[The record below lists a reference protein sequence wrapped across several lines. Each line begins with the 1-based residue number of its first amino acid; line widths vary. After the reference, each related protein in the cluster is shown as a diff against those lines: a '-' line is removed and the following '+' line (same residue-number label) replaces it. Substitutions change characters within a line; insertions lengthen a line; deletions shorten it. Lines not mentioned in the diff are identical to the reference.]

1 MSRSRRTILTA
12 GAALAVVMA
21 GASGPGG
28 AQASHSPGSGGPPQ
42 TVVDLEGPRGVDAL
56 GHGRTL
62 VTEADGTFSMVVER
76 RGEEPYTAELGRL
89 RTDFAP
95 AVAFGRGGTV
105 YLLTGSA
112 APPEQAAMDKLSG
125 EEPQRV
131 PSAGATLFRWRL
143 GWARPRPVADI
154 GAYQQT
160 DPDPADLED
169 APEES
174 NPFGLAALRSGA
186 VLVADAA
193 GNDLLRV
200 RRNGEVETVARLL
213 PRTVEVPAGL
223 PDVPP
228 EEGGPLPPAGTPLPS
243 EGVATSVT
251 VGPDGAWY
259 VGELRGFPAT
269 PGTSQVWRVEPGSTD
284 ATCDPSH
291 PRRGA
296 CTRFADG
303 LTSVV
308 DLGASRRH
316 LYAAE
321 LSEQS
326 WLQVELGVPGAEVG
340 AVTRWDR
347 RGAPAGELAPGEL
360 VLPGGV
366 DADHGVY
373 VTGPVFGPG
382 ALLRF
387 G

>member
-21 GASGPGG
+21 GLSGPGG
-28 AQASHSPGSGGPPQ
+28 AQASPSPGSGGPPE
-42 TVVDLEGPRGVDAL
+42 TVVDLTGPRGVDAL
-56 GHGRTL
+56 GRGRTL
-62 VTEADGTFSMVVER
+62 VTEADGTFSLVVER
-76 RGEEPYTAELGRL
+76 RGEEAYVAELGRL
-89 RTDFAP
+89 DTTFAP
-95 AVAFGRGGTV
+95 AVALGRGGV
-105 YLLTGSA
+105 VFLLTGAA
-112 APPEQAAMDKLSG
+112 APPEEAAMDRLGG
-125 EEPQRV
+125 EEPASV
-131 PSAGATLFRWRL
+131 PAAGATLYKWRH
-143 GWARPRPVADI
+143 GYARPRPVADI

-160 DPDPADLED
+160 DPDPTDLED
-169 APEES
+169 LPEDS
-174 NPFGLAALRSGA
+174 NPFGLAALPGGRL
-186 VLVADAA
+186 LVADAA

-200 RRNGEVETVARLL
+200 KRNGDIETVARLL

-228 EEGGPLPPAGTPLPS
+228 EEGGPLPPAGTPIPS

-269 PGTSQVWRVEPGSTD
+269 PGTSQIWRVEPGTTD
-284 ATCDPSH
+284 ATCDPDH

-316 LYAAE
+316 LYAVE

-326 WLQVELGVPGAEVG
+326 WLSFELGVPGAEVG
-340 AVTRWDR
+340 AVKRLDR
-347 RGAPAGELAPGEL
+347 RGAPAGELARGEL

-366 DADHGVY
+366 DVDDGVY
-373 VTGPVFGPG
+373 VTGPIFGPG